1 MQVRCKARFEPI
13 PAPIP
18 GRISSRFG
26 YIVAMIFAAFRPATL
41 RSPSSLGGGG
51 QGEVGVR
58 SFRVPEPTLRDR
70 TARPRPEARRGGL
83 IRSPCRKALPRQVL
97 DDPVA

>member
-26 YIVAMIFAAFRPATL
+26 YIVAGISANFWPATP
-41 RSPSSLGGGG
+41 PS
-51 QGEVGVR
+51 Q
-58 SFRVPEPTLRDR
+58 
-70 TARPRPEARRGGL
+70 ARGASARRL
-83 IRSPCRKALPRQVL
+83 
-97 DDPVA
+97 